1 MENKPVVDAKF
12 WIGLR
17 NAVLL
22 SIPIW
27 LFIFWAGSALAQ
39 GQGNGPPDN
48 RPPGGD
54 VISGDVTGSIDSVIE
69 SNIDVNNVVDA
80 AANANATIEAGAM
93 QSGDQNVNM
102 KSKSLALV
110 NTMGDVD
117 INDCRESE
125 QFGTPVFSRQWIQL
139 NPWCAAE
146 VYDAKGLN
154 DLAARTRCTI
164 KEIRKLFDDDATCI
178 VANTV
183 QPAPPPPPPAPAPVD
198 NDRDDELE
206 RRLEFQ
212 RTYTEELEARLEEL
226 AQRQPEQRTVVQQ
239 MPYLSAD
246 KRTKLAELRDE

>member
-1 MENKPVVDAKF
+1 MDHKPVVDAKF

-22 SIPIW
+22 SIPLW
-27 LFIFWAGSALAQ
+27 LLIFWGASVAFGQ
-39 GQGNGPPDN
+39 GNGNGPPDN

-54 VISGDVTGSIDSVIE
+54 VTGSVDSVIE
-69 SNIDVNNVVDA
+69 SNIDVSNVADA
-80 AANANATIEAGAM
+80 AANANASIESGAM
-93 QSGDQNVNM
+93 GDNNVNM
-102 KSKSLALV
+102 DSKSLALV

-125 QFGTPVFSRQWIQL
+125 QFGTPIFSRQWIQL

-164 KEIRKLFDDDATCI
+164 KEIRKLFEDDATCI

-183 QPAPPPPPPAPAPVD
+183 EPAPPPPPPPAPVEH
-198 NDRDDELE
+198 DRDDELE
-206 RRLEFQ
+206 RRLE
-212 RTYTEELEARLEEL
+212 RTMDYASELEARLNVLQEL
-226 AQRQPEQRTVVQQ
+226 AERQPEQRTVVQQ
-239 MPYLSAD
+239 VPYLSAD
-246 KRTKLAELRDE
+246 KRAKLAELRDE

>member
-1 MENKPVVDAKF
+1 MDHRPPVDVKF
-12 WIGLR
+12 WVGLR

-39 GQGNGPPDN
+39 GNGPPDN
-48 RPPGGD
+48 RPPDRGGD
-54 VISGDVTGSIDSVIE
+54 VSVVGGNSEASLDARISTDISSQTSS
-69 SNIDVNNVVDA
+69 A
-80 AANANATIEAGAM
+80 ASANIEAGAM
-93 QSGDQNVNM
+93 GDNNVNM
-102 KSKSLALV
+102 DSKSLALV

-125 QFGTPVFSRQWIQL
+125 QFGTPIFSRQWIQL

-164 KEIRKLFDDDATCI
+164 KEIRKLFEDDATCI

-183 QPAPPPPPPAPAPVD
+183 EPAPPPPPPPAPVEH
-198 NDRDDELE
+198 DRDDELE
-206 RRLEFQ
+206 RRLEM
-212 RTYTEELEARLEEL
+212 TMDYASELEARLNVLQEL
-226 AQRQPEQRTVVQQ
+226 AERQPEQRTVVQQ
-239 MPYLSAD
+239 VPYLSAD
-246 KRTKLAELRDE
+246 KRAKLAELRDE

>member
-1 MENKPVVDAKF
+1 MDHKPVVDAKF

-39 GQGNGPPDN
+39 GNGPPDN
-48 RPPGGD
+48 RPPDNRPPGG
-54 VISGDVTGSIDSVIE
+54 GDVTGSVDSVIE
-69 SNIDVNNVVDA
+69 SNIDVSNVADA
-80 AANANATIEAGAM
+80 AANATIEAGAM
-93 QSGDQNVNM
+93 QAGDQSVNM
-102 KSKSLALV
+102 DSRSLALV

-164 KEIRKLFDDDATCI
+164 KEIRKLFDSDDACI

-183 QPAPPPPPPAPAPVD
+183 VAKSAPPPAPAPVEH
-198 NDRDDELE
+198 DRDDELE
-206 RRLEFQ
+206 RRLEINQ
-212 RTYTEELEARLEEL
+212 AYTAELEARLDELEQL
-226 AQRQPEQRTVVQQ
+226 AQRMPEQRTIVQQ
-239 MPYLSAD
+239 MPYLSAE
-246 KRTKLAELRDE
+246 KRAKLAELRDEE